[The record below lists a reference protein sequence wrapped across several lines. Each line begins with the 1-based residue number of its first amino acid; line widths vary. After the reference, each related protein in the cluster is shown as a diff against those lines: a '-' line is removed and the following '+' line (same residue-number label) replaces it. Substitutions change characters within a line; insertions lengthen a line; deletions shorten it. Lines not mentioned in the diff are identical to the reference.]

1 MALKMASTQGEYE
14 WRFTPTR
21 FLELLEREQQW
32 FEILMRVGL
41 SPGASPAYQVRMML
55 VERTR
60 WLRN

>member
-1 MALKMASTQGEYE
+1 MTSIQDERE
-14 WRFTPTR
+14 CWFTPSR
-21 FLELLEREQQW
+21 FRELLEREQQW

-41 SPGASPAYQVRMML
+41 GPGASPAYQVRMML

>member
-1 MALKMASTQGEYE
+1 MPLKMASIQGEHE
-14 WRFTPTR
+14 RWFTPAR
-21 FLELLEREQQW
+21 FLELIEREQQW

-60 WLRN
+60 WLQN

>member
-1 MALKMASTQGEYE
+1 MALKMASIQGEHQC
-14 WRFTPTR
+14 WFTPAG

-32 FEILMRVGL
+32 FEILIRVGL

-55 VERTR
+55 VERIR